1 MVAHAAIRG
10 DGSVSER
17 VCMRRDPDSSEG
29 VLNRAAE
36 TDGMHSLQH
45 DRLTH
50 VKSSTPY
57 LSVPLNQAV
66 FSTSF
71 SGSHWPTQS
80 LDNQLSQG

>member
-45 DRLTH
+45 DRLTREKLH
-50 VKSSTPY
+50 A

-71 SGSHWPTQS
+71 GGSHWPTQS

>member
-10 DGSVSER
+10 DGSMNEQVP
-17 VCMRRDPDSSEG
+17 MRCDPDSSEG

-57 LSVPLNQAV
+57 LSIPLNQAV

-71 SGSHWPTQS
+71 SGFRWPTQS
-80 LDNQLSQG
+80 LNDQFSQC